1 MLEGGTGEVN
11 ITQMLEQKADE
22 LKMRVQVL
30 DKALELMI
38 TGELHLPMEAMQTIK
53 THYITKAERALTGET
68 LQVTR

>member
-1 MLEGGTGEVN
+1 MN

-22 LKMRVQVL
+22 LKKRVQVL

-38 TGELHLPMEAMQTIK
+38 TDELHLPMEVVQTIK

>member
-1 MLEGGTGEVN
+1 MLKGGTGEVN

-22 LKMRVQVL
+22 LKKRVQVL

-38 TGELHLPMEAMQTIK
+38 TDELHLPMEVVQTIK

>member
-1 MLEGGTGEVN
+1 MN

-22 LKMRVQVL
+22 LRMRVQVL
-30 DKALELMI
+30 DRALELMI

-53 THYITKAERALTGET
+53 THYITKAERALTGDT